1 MTSKAERIAAAVAT
15 TVTAPAMTNVPPS
28 RVFRDLYGAIGAGAL
43 PAIAIETGNEEP
55 GDRAVL
61 GFVERVLDVRLH
73 VVAMGD
79 YSAGDAALVE
89 AYGRIAANPTLAGL
103 AFDFQDAGTQR
114 ERDEAERRICLTTK
128 TLRYRYR
135 TTEESLEN

>member
-1 MTSKAERIAAAVAT
+1 MTSKAERIASAVAGLL
-15 TVTAPAMTNVPPS
+15 TVPAMTNVPPS

-43 PAIAIETGNEEP
+43 PAIAVETGNEEP
-55 GDRAVL
+55 GDRVVL

-73 VVAMGD
+73 VISMGE
-79 YSAGDAALVE
+79 YAAADAALVE
-89 AYGRIAANPTLAGL
+89 AYTRIAANPTLSGL
-103 AFDFQDAGTQR
+103 SFDFQDAGTQR

-135 TTEESLEN
+135 TTEESLE